1 MSLMSKVTSFARS
14 PQGRRAMDQAKRY
27 AKDPATKRK
36 IEQARRR
43 FATKRG

>member
-1 MSLMSKVTSFARS
+1 MSKITTFARS
-14 PQGRRAMDQAKRY
+14 PQGKKAMNQAKRY